1 MRHSH
6 SSHLYPAS
14 HYDDQMCLK
23 PPLMLWVAVFY
34 LSRAITLPLAMALG
48 HFAGVD
54 ERAITVFRGL
64 WSVDALAPSLIAAV
78 FLYTLCRRVPAAP
91 KSVRWIWAHGRMF
104 LAVSAVLD
112 VALLLVGVI
121 RQEEINEQSLLSL
134 IAAVV
139 DLYFLVYILAARRVR
154 HAFSEFPAP
163 LDPPDSVKPTVT

>member
-6 SSHLYPAS
+6 SPHSYPAS
-14 HYDDQMCLK
+14 HYDDQLCLK

-34 LSRAITLPLAMALG
+34 LSRAITLPIAMALG

-54 ERAITVFRGL
+54 ARAITVFRGL
-64 WSVDALAPSLIAAV
+64 WSVDALVPSLIAAV
-78 FLYTLCRRVPAAP
+78 FLYTLCRRVPTAP
-91 KSVRWIWAHGRMF
+91 KSVRWIWSHGRIF

-121 RQEEINEQSLLSL
+121 RQGEINDQSLLSL

-154 HAFSEFPAP
+154 DSFSEFPP
-163 LDPPDSVKPTVT
+163 PSDPAASVKSVVG